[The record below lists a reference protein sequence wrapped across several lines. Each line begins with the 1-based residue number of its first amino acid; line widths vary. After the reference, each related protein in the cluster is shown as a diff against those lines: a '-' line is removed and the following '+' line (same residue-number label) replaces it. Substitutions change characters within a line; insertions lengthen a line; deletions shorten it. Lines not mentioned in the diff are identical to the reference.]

1 MNVWLKIAYI
11 LICFFMMVWKVRKGF
26 HNGVLKEIIN
36 AVSAVVA
43 CVSIA
48 LLFLAV
54 SSVMAKAFSTL
65 TVCVSGLIGVGIV
78 YKICKL
84 IFKPI
89 TGIVN
94 ISIINGLN
102 KLLGAVIGFVEA
114 VVYSWL
120 LYRILDYLGFYIL

>member
-1 MNVWLKIAYI
+1 
-11 LICFFMMVWKVRKGF
+11 MMVWKVRKGF

-36 AVSAVVA
+36 AASAVVA

-54 SSVMAKAFSTL
+54 SSVMAKSFSTL

-89 TGIVN
+89 SGIVN